1 MSLQGGG
8 GKKDVK
14 FPYLKYLLTREVFL
28 CVCGGGRGQVIIS
41 FYLLK

>member
-28 CVCGGGRGQVIIS
+28 CVCGGEGVK
-41 FYLLK
+41 LLFPFTF